1 VFSTRHD
8 RARHNAWVILAE
20 RERLLADTTLDGRA
34 WCEAWTAAIDQ
45 WLIGLYDKVFGERSD
60 VCLLVVGGTGRREM
74 APRSDIDVM
83 VVHSGSAKKIEAGL
97 ADLWYPIWDSGIHLG
112 HAVRAANQKLSVSS
126 DQLDTATTML
136 AGRWIAGN
144 RALAEEVLNGALRA
158 WQADAGTWLSLLRD
172 RGLARHRIDGEVAF
186 LLEPNIKEGRG
197 GLRDMHELRWI
208 DAAGR
213 GIAAEAPAALAA
225 AYDTLLHA
233 RVALHRVAPIAGEV
247 MRLEDQDAIA
257 VAGRFGTADDLMADV
272 SSAAR
277 TLSWQFDRAWL
288 AVARA
293 ATGPVKPR
301 PLASG
306 VTLRNGEVELGV
318 DVSPERDPTLML
330 QLALGAARSES
341 PIATRALET
350 LNERVPDWPQPWP
363 TGAAEELVAL
373 LLEGPRAIP
382 VLESLD
388 QADLFTRMLPEWA
401 PVRSRP
407 QRNAYHRF
415 TVDRHLWEA
424 AVQAALLADRVARP
438 DLLVIGALLHDIGKG
453 YPGDH
458 TERGEELVAS
468 IAPRMGF
475 DERDTG
481 HLVAMVR
488 HHLLLPDIATR
499 RDLDDPATIDMVAE
513 AVGSV
518 MVLDLLHALTEA
530 DSLATGSSAWSPWKA
545 ELVEEL
551 VERVRLRLGVG
562 DGSEGAPERRS
573 PFPTAEILALMGAG
587 ETAVNVDGPR
597 IVVVNRDRPGT
608 FARLAGVMA
617 LHGIDVIGARA
628 HSDEQGMAASLFR
641 TAEAAQSVDWSAIT
655 EDIHRAL
662 AGELALS
669 ARLAERART
678 YRRRRRPAAAATSV
692 LSPSVVFVDDA
703 SSNATVIEVRA
714 PDSIGLLHRVATAL
728 AEMGLDIRHAT
739 VQTIGPSVVDSFYV
753 RASEGAKVTDSYHR
767 AEIERALLHAVGSPS

>member
-1 VFSTRHD
+1 M
-8 RARHNAWVILAE
+8 ILAE
-20 RERLLADTTLDGRA
+20 RDRLLADNTLFGRA
-34 WCEAWTAAIDQ
+34 WCEAWTASIDE
-45 WLIGLYDKVFGERSD
+45 WLVDLYRKVFADQHD
-60 VCLLVVGGTGRREM
+60 VCLLAVGGTGRREM
-74 APRSDIDVM
+74 APRSDVDVM
-83 VVHSGSAKKIEAGL
+83 ILHRGNVRKIEAGL
-97 ADLWYPIWDSGIHLG
+97 ADLWYPIWDTGIRLG
-112 HAVRAANQKLSVSS
+112 HSVRSANQKMSISS

-136 AGRWIAGN
+136 SGRWLAGDQS
-144 RALAEEVLNGALRA
+144 LADEVLSAAQRA
-158 WQADAGTWLSLLRD
+158 WQADATAWLALLRD
-172 RGLARHRIDGEVAF
+172 RGLDRHRADGEVAF
-186 LLEPNIKEGRG
+186 LLEPNVKEGRG

-213 GIAAEAPAALAA
+213 GISTEAPAALAA
-225 AYDTLLHA
+225 AYDTLLRA
-233 RVALHRVAPIAGEV
+233 RVALHRVAPIAGEIL
-247 MRLEDQDAIA
+247 RLEDQDAIA
-257 VAGRFGTADDLMADV
+257 VTGAFGTADDLMAAV

-277 TLSWQFDRAWL
+277 TLSWQFDRAWH

-293 ATGPVKPR
+293 AKQPLKPR

-318 DVSPERDPTLML
+318 DVWPERDPTLML
-330 QLALGAARSES
+330 QVALGAARSES

-350 LNERVPDWPQPWP
+350 LSERTPEWPHPWP
-363 TGAAEELVAL
+363 TGAAQELVAL

-388 QADLFTRMLPEWA
+388 QAELFSRMLPEWD

-424 AVQAALLADRVARP
+424 AAQAALLAERVTRP

-458 TERGEELVAS
+458 TERGEELVAV
-468 IAPRMGF
+468 IGPRMGF
-475 DERDTG
+475 DERDTAY
-481 HLVAMVR
+481 LVGLVR
-488 HHLLLPDIATR
+488 HHLLLPDVATR
-499 RDLDDPATIDMVAE
+499 RDLDDPATIEIVAD
-513 AVGSV
+513 AVGSIGF
-518 MVLDLLHALTEA
+518 LDLLHALTEA

-551 VERVRLRLGVG
+551 VERVRLRFGLTAGVEPG
-562 DGSEGAPERRS
+562 QERSS
-573 PFPTAEILALMGAG
+573 PFPTADILAMMGAG
-587 ETAVNVDGPR
+587 ENAVHIDAPR
-597 IVVVNRDRPGT
+597 ILVINVDRPGT
-608 FARLAGVMA
+608 FARLAGVLA
-617 LHGIDVIGARA
+617 LHGVDVVGARA
-628 HSDEQGMAASLFR
+628 HSDEQGMAASQFR
-641 TAEAAQSVDWSAIT
+641 IAETAQGVDWMAVT
-655 EDIHRAL
+655 ADVHRAL
-662 AGELALS
+662 SGELALS

-678 YRRRRRPAAAATSV
+678 YRRRRRPAAASV
-692 LSPSVVFVDDA
+692 LPPSVIFDDAA

-714 PDSIGLLHRVATAL
+714 PDSIGLLHRVARAL

-753 RASEGAKVTDSYHR
+753 RTAEGGKVTDSFHR

>member
-1 VFSTRHD
+1 
-8 RARHNAWVILAE
+8 VILAE
-20 RERLLADTTLDGRA
+20 RDRLLADTTLLGRA

-45 WLIGLYDKVFGERSD
+45 WLAGLYDKVFGDQSG

-83 VVHSGSAKKIEAGL
+83 VVHRGSAKKIDGGL
-97 ADLWYPIWDSGIHLG
+97 ADLWYPVWDTGLQLG
-112 HAVRAANQKLSVSS
+112 HSVRAANQKLSVGA
-126 DQLDTATTML
+126 DQLETATTML
-136 AGRWIAGN
+136 AGRWIAGD
-144 RALAEEVLNGALRA
+144 RTLADEMLQSAHRA
-158 WQADAGTWLSLLRD
+158 WQSDAGAWLGLLRE
-172 RGLARHRIDGEVAF
+172 RGRARHRADGEVAF
-186 LLEPNIKEGRG
+186 LLEPNLKEGRG

-213 GIAAEAPAALAA
+213 GIAIETPAALAA
-225 AYDTLLHA
+225 AYDTLLRA

-257 VAGRFGTADDLMADV
+257 PAGMFGTVDDLMAAV

-277 TLSWQFDRAWL
+277 TLSWQFDRAWH
-288 AVARA
+288 AVARSA
-293 ATGPVKPR
+293 KEPAKPR

-318 DVSPERDPTLML
+318 DVWPERDPTLML
-330 QLALGAARSES
+330 QLAVGAARSES

-350 LNERVPDWPQPWP
+350 LNERTPDWPQPWP
-363 TGAAEELVAL
+363 TGASQELVAL

-388 QADLFTRMLPEWA
+388 QADLFSRMLPEWE

-424 AVQAALLADRVARP
+424 ATQAALLADRVTRP

-458 TERGEELVAS
+458 TERGEELVAV
-468 IAPRMGF
+468 IGPRMGF
-475 DERDTG
+475 DERDTAY
-481 HLVAMVR
+481 LVGLVR

-513 AVGSV
+513 AVRNV
-518 MVLDLLHALTEA
+518 DFLDLLHALTEA

-551 VERVRLRLGVG
+551 VERVRMRLGAQ
-562 DGSEGAPERRS
+562 DGGEAARERSS
-573 PFPTAEILALMGAG
+573 PFPTADILAMMGEG
-587 ETAVNVDGPR
+587 EVAVHVEGPR
-597 IVVVNRDRPGT
+597 IVIVNYDRPGT
-608 FARLAGVMA
+608 FGRLAGVLA
-617 LHGIDVIGARA
+617 LHSVDVVGARA
-628 HSDEQGMAASLFR
+628 HSDEQGMAASQFR
-641 TAEAAQSVDWSAIT
+641 IAETKQGADWTTITA
-655 EDIHRAL
+655 DIRRAL
-662 AGELALS
+662 SGELALS

-678 YRRRRRPAAAATSV
+678 YRRRRRPAAAAESV
-692 LSPSVVFVDDA
+692 LAPSVVFVDDA

-739 VQTIGPSVVDSFYV
+739 VQTIGPSVIDSFYV
-753 RASEGAKVTDSYHR
+753 RTSAGEKVTDTYHR

>member
-1 VFSTRHD
+1 M
-8 RARHNAWVILAE
+8 ILAE
-20 RERLLADTTLDGRA
+20 RERLLADTALTGRA
-34 WCEAWTAAIDQ
+34 WCEAWTAAIDG
-45 WLIGLYDKVFGERSD
+45 WLSGLYTKVFADRAD
-60 VCLLVVGGTGRREM
+60 VCLLAVGGTGRREM
-74 APRSDIDVM
+74 APRSDIDVV
-83 VVHSGSAKKIEAGL
+83 VVHRGNAKKIEAGL
-97 ADLWYPIWDSGIHLG
+97 ADLWYPIWDTGLHLG
-112 HAVRAANQKLSVSS
+112 HAVRGANDKLPVVP
-126 DQLDTATTML
+126 DQLDTATTLL
-136 AGRWIAGN
+136 AGRWLAGD
-144 RALAEEVLNGALRA
+144 RSLADEVLAGVGKSWRADGAA
-158 WQADAGTWLSLLRD
+158 WLSLLRD
-172 RGLARHRIDGEVAF
+172 RGLARHRNDGDVAF

-197 GLRDMHELRWI
+197 GLRDMHELLWI

-213 GIAAEAPAALAA
+213 GIALESPAVVAA
-225 AYDTLLHA
+225 AYDTLIHA
-233 RVALHRVAPIAGEV
+233 RVALHRVAPVAGEV
-247 MRLEDQDAIA
+247 LRLEEQDA
-257 VAGRFGTADDLMADV
+257 VADVGNFGSADDLMAAV

-277 TLSWQFDRAWL
+277 TLSWQHDRAWH

-293 ATGPVKPR
+293 QMQPVKAR

-318 DVSPERDPTLML
+318 DVSPEEDPTLML
-330 QLALGAARSES
+330 QVGVGAARTES

-350 LNERVPDWPQPWP
+350 LSERTPDWPQPWP

-388 QADLFTRMLPEWA
+388 QAELFTRMLPEWG

-458 TERGEELVAS
+458 TERGEELVAA
-468 IAPRMGF
+468 IGPRMGF
-475 DERDTG
+475 DDRDTD
-481 HLVAMVR
+481 HLVRLVR
-488 HHLLLPDIATR
+488 HHLLLPDVATR
-499 RDLDDPATIDMVAE
+499 RDLDDPATIDAVAE

-518 MVLDLLHALTEA
+518 TFLDLLHTLTEA

-551 VERVRLRLGVG
+551 VERVRMRLGAT
-562 DGSEGAPERRS
+562 DGVDGGPERRA
-573 PFPTAEILALMGAG
+573 PFPTADILALMGAG
-587 ETAVNVDGPR
+587 ETAVRVDGPR
-597 IVVVNRDRPGT
+597 IVVINNDRPGT
-608 FARLAGVMA
+608 FARLAGVLA
-617 LHGIDVIGARA
+617 LHGIDVLGARA

-641 TAEAAQSVDWSAIT
+641 TADAARQVDWTAVES
-655 EDIHRAL
+655 DIRRAL

-678 YRRRRRPAAAATSV
+678 YRRRRRPAAASV
-692 LSPSVVFVDDA
+692 LSPSVDFIDGA

-753 RASEGAKVTDSYHR
+753 RTSEGAKVTDPYHR

>member
-1 VFSTRHD
+1 
-8 RARHNAWVILAE
+8 
-20 RERLLADTTLDGRA
+20 
-34 WCEAWTAAIDQ
+34 
-45 WLIGLYDKVFGERSD
+45 
-60 VCLLVVGGTGRREM
+60 
-74 APRSDIDVM
+74 
-83 VVHSGSAKKIEAGL
+83 
-97 ADLWYPIWDSGIHLG
+97 
-112 HAVRAANQKLSVSS
+112 
-126 DQLDTATTML
+126 
-136 AGRWIAGN
+136 
-144 RALAEEVLNGALRA
+144 VL
-158 WQADAGTWLSLLRD
+158 
-172 RGLARHRIDGEVAF
+172 
-186 LLEPNIKEGRG
+186 
-197 GLRDMHELRWI
+197 
-208 DAAGR
+208 
-213 GIAAEAPAALAA
+213 
-225 AYDTLLHA
+225 
-233 RVALHRVAPIAGEV
+233 
-247 MRLEDQDAIA
+247 RLEEQDA
-257 VAGRFGTADDLMADV
+257 VAEIGNFGSADDLMAAV

-277 TLSWQFDRAWL
+277 TLSWQHDRAWH

-293 ATGPVKPR
+293 QMQPVKAR

-318 DVSPERDPTLML
+318 DVSPEEDPTLML
-330 QLALGAARSES
+330 QVGVGAARTES

-350 LNERVPDWPQPWP
+350 LSERTPDWPQPWP

-388 QADLFTRMLPEWA
+388 QAELFTRMLPEWG

-458 TERGEELVAS
+458 TERGEELVAA
-468 IAPRMGF
+468 IGPRMGF
-475 DERDTG
+475 DDRDTD
-481 HLVAMVR
+481 HLVRLVR
-488 HHLLLPDIATR
+488 HHLLLPDVATR
-499 RDLDDPATIDMVAE
+499 RDLDDPATIDAVAE

-518 MVLDLLHALTEA
+518 TFLDLLHTLTEA
-530 DSLATGSSAWSPWKA
+530 GSLATGSSAWSPWKA

-551 VERVRLRLGVG
+551 VERVRMRLGAT
-562 DGSEGAPERRS
+562 DGVDGGPERRA
-573 PFPTAEILALMGAG
+573 PFPTADILALMGAG
-587 ETAVNVDGPR
+587 ETAVLVDGPR
-597 IVVVNRDRPGT
+597 IVVINNDRPGT
-608 FARLAGVMA
+608 FARLAGVLA
-617 LHGIDVIGARA
+617 LHGIDVLGARA

-641 TAEAAQSVDWSAIT
+641 TADAARQVDWTAVES
-655 EDIHRAL
+655 DIRRAL

-678 YRRRRRPAAAATSV
+678 YRRRRRPAAASV
-692 LSPSVVFVDDA
+692 LSPSVDFIDGA

-753 RASEGAKVTDSYHR
+753 RTSEGAKVTDPYHR

>member
-1 VFSTRHD
+1 M
-8 RARHNAWVILAE
+8 ILAE
-20 RERLLADTTLDGRA
+20 RDRLLADPTLLGRA
-34 WCEAWTAAIDQ
+34 WCEAWTDEIDK
-45 WLIGLYDKVFGERSD
+45 WLATLYSGVFGDQSG
-60 VCLLVVGGTGRREM
+60 VCLVVVGGTGRREV

-83 VVHSGSAKKIEAGL
+83 VLHRKAAKNLEAGL
-97 ADLWYPIWDSGIHLG
+97 ADLWYPIWDTGIHLG
-112 HAVRAANQKLSVSS
+112 HSVRAANQKLSVGA
-126 DQLDTATTML
+126 DQLDTATTL
-136 AGRWIAGN
+136 LSGRWIAGD
-144 RALAEEVLNGALRA
+144 RALADEVLQAAQRA
-158 WQADAGTWLSLLRD
+158 WRADAGAWLPILRE
-172 RGLARHRIDGEVAF
+172 RGLARHRADGEVAF
-186 LLEPNIKEGRG
+186 LLEPNVKEGRG
-197 GLRDMHELRWI
+197 GLRDMHELLWI

-213 GIAAEAPAALAA
+213 GIATEAPGALRAV
-225 AYDTLLHA
+225 YDTLLRA

-247 MRLEDQDAIA
+247 LRLEDQDAIA
-257 VAGRFGTADDLMADV
+257 PAGAFGTADDLMAAV

-277 TLSWQFDRAWL
+277 TVSWQFDRAWH
-288 AVARA
+288 AVARSSKE
-293 ATGPVKPR
+293 PMRPR

-306 VTLRNGEVELGV
+306 VTLRNGEVELGI
-318 DVSPERDPTLML
+318 DVSPELDPTLML
-330 QLALGAARSES
+330 QVAVGAARSES

-350 LNERVPDWPQPWP
+350 LNDRTPEWPKPWP
-363 TGAAEELVAL
+363 TGATQELVAL
-373 LLEGPRAIP
+373 LLEGPRSIP

-388 QADLFTRMLPEWA
+388 QAELFSRMLPEWE

-424 AVQAALLADRVARP
+424 AAQAALLADRVARP
-438 DLLVIGALLHDIGKG
+438 DLLVVGALLHDIGKG

-458 TERGEELVAS
+458 TERGEELVAV

-475 DERDTG
+475 DERDTEY
-481 HLVAMVR
+481 LVALVR

-513 AVGSV
+513 AVRNT
-518 MVLDLLHALTEA
+518 MFLDLLHALTEA

-551 VERVRLRLGVG
+551 VERVRMRLGAA
-562 DGSEGAPERRS
+562 DGAEPGLERGS
-573 PFPTAEILALMGAG
+573 PFPTADVLALMGAG
-587 ETAVNVDGPR
+587 ETAVHVDGPR
-597 IVVVNRDRPGT
+597 ITVVNHDRPGT
-608 FARLAGVMA
+608 FGRIAGVLA
-617 LHGIDVIGARA
+617 LHGVDVVGARA

-641 TAEAAQSVDWSAIT
+641 IT
-655 EDIHRAL
+655 EPRQGADWPVITADVERSL

-678 YRRRRRPAAAATSV
+678 YRRRRRPTAAADSV

-739 VQTIGPSVVDSFYV
+739 VHTIGPSVVDSFYV
-753 RASEGAKVTDSYHR
+753 RTSSGAKVTNADHR

>member
-1 VFSTRHD
+1 M
-8 RARHNAWVILAE
+8 ILVE
-20 RERLLADTTLDGRA
+20 RDRLLADTTLLGRA
-34 WCEAWTAAIDQ
+34 WCEAWTDAIDN
-45 WLIGLYDKVFGERSD
+45 WLVSLYDNVFRDQSG

-83 VVHSGSAKKIEAGL
+83 IVHRGSAKKIEAGL
-97 ADLWYPIWDSGIHLG
+97 ADVWYPIWNTGIHLG
-112 HAVRAANQKLSVSS
+112 HSVRAANQKLSVTA
-126 DQLDTATTML
+126 DQLGTATTML
-136 AGRWIAGN
+136 AGRWIAGD
-144 RALAEEVLNGALRA
+144 RELADEVLLGARRA
-158 WQADAGTWLSLLRD
+158 WQADARGWLRLLRD
-172 RGLARHRIDGEVAF
+172 RGLARHRAAGEVAF

-208 DAAGR
+208 DAAGK
-213 GIAAEAPAALAA
+213 GIATETPAALAA
-225 AYDTLLHA
+225 AYDTLLRA

-247 MRLEDQDAIA
+247 LRLEDQDAIGS
-257 VAGRFGTADDLMADV
+257 AGGFGTSDDLMAAV

-277 TLSWQFDRAWL
+277 TLSWQFDRAWH
-288 AVARA
+288 AIARSA
-293 ATGPVKPR
+293 MEPVKPR

-350 LNERVPDWPQPWP
+350 LSERTPDWPQPWP
-363 TGAAEELVAL
+363 TGAAQKLVAL

-388 QADLFTRMLPEWA
+388 QAELFSRMLPEWE

-424 AVQAALLADRVARP
+424 ATQAALLADRVTRP
-438 DLLVIGALLHDIGKG
+438 DLLMIGALLHDIGKG

-458 TERGEELVAS
+458 TERGEELIAV

-475 DERDTG
+475 DERDTKY
-481 HLVAMVR
+481 LVGLVR
-488 HHLLLPDIATR
+488 HHLLLPDVATR

-513 AVGSV
+513 AVQNPV
-518 MVLDLLHALTEA
+518 FLDLLHALTEA

-551 VERVRLRLGVG
+551 VERVRLRLGAA
-562 DGSEGAPERRS
+562 DGTDAAREHSS

-587 ETAVNVDGPR
+587 EAAVQVDGPR
-597 IVVVNRDRPGT
+597 IVVVNDDQPGT
-608 FARLAGVMA
+608 FGRLAGVLA
-617 LHGIDVIGARA
+617 LHGVDVVGARA
-628 HSDEQGMAASLFR
+628 HSDEQGMAASQFR
-641 TAEAAQSVDWSAIT
+641 ISEGKQGADWAAISA
-655 EDIHRAL
+655 DIRRAL
-662 AGELALS
+662 SGELALS
-669 ARLAERART
+669 ARLAERASA
-678 YRRRRRPAAAATSV
+678 YRRRRRPSAAADSV
-692 LSPSVVFVDDA
+692 LPPSVVFVDAA

-739 VQTIGPSVVDSFYV
+739 VQTIGPSVIDSFYV
-753 RASEGAKVTDSYHR
+753 RTSSGAKVTDTFHR

>member
-1 VFSTRHD
+1 
-8 RARHNAWVILAE
+8 VIIAE
-20 RERLLADTTLDGRA
+20 RDRLLADTGLHGRA

-45 WLIGLYDKVFGERSD
+45 WLTGLYGKVFGDQAD
-60 VCLLVVGGTGRREM
+60 VCLLAVGGTGRREM

-83 VVHSGSAKKIEAGL
+83 VVHRGSVKKIENGL
-97 ADLWYPIWDSGIHLG
+97 ADLWYPIWDTGLHLG
-112 HAVRAANQKLSVSS
+112 HSVRSAGQKLSVSS

-136 AGRWIAGN
+136 SGRRIAGDE
-144 RALAEEVLNGALRA
+144 ALGSEVLQSAQRA
-158 WQADAGTWLSLLRD
+158 WRADAGAWLALLRD
-172 RGLARHRIDGEVAF
+172 RGLGRHRADGEVAF

-225 AYDTLLHA
+225 AYDTLLRA

-247 MRLEDQDAIA
+247 LRLEDQDAIA
-257 VAGRFGTADDLMADV
+257 PAGAFGTADDLMAAV

-277 TLSWQFDRAWL
+277 TLSWQFDRAWH

-293 ATGPVKPR
+293 AKEPMKPR

-318 DVSPERDPTLML
+318 DVWPERDPTLML
-330 QLALGAARSES
+330 QVALGAARSES

-350 LNERVPDWPQPWP
+350 LSERTPDWPQPWP
-363 TGAAEELVAL
+363 TGAAQELVAL

-388 QADLFTRMLPEWA
+388 QAELFTRMLPEWE

-424 AVQAALLADRVARP
+424 ATQAALLADRVARP

-458 TERGEELVAS
+458 TERGEELVAT
-468 IAPRMGF
+468 IGPRMGF
-475 DERDTG
+475 DERDAG
-481 HLVAMVR
+481 HLVGLVR

-499 RDLDDPATIDMVAE
+499 RDLDDPATIDLVAE

-518 MVLDLLHALTEA
+518 GFLDLLHALTEA

-551 VERVRLRLGVG
+551 VERVRMRLGA
-562 DGSEGAPERRS
+562 DGVDAGAERSS
-573 PFPTAEILALMGAG
+573 PFPTAELLALMGAG
-587 ETAVNVDGPR
+587 ETAINVDGPR
-597 IVVVNRDRPGT
+597 IVVVSGDRPGS
-608 FARLAGVMA
+608 FARIAGVLA

-628 HSDEQGMAASLFR
+628 HSDEQGMAASQFR
-641 TAEAAQSVDWSAIT
+641 IAETQSGADWTAISVDVR
-655 EDIHRAL
+655 RAL
-662 AGELALS
+662 SGELALS
-669 ARLAERART
+669 ARLAERARA
-678 YRRRRRPAAAATSV
+678 YRRRRRPAAASV
-692 LSPSVVFVDDA
+692 LPPSVVFVDAA
-703 SSNATVIEVRA
+703 SSNATVIEVRG

-739 VQTIGPSVVDSFYV
+739 VQTIGPSVIDSFYV
-753 RASEGAKVTDSYHR
+753 RTSSGAKVTDVHHR

>member
-1 VFSTRHD
+1 
-8 RARHNAWVILAE
+8 VILAE
-20 RERLLADTTLDGRA
+20 RDRLLADSALLGRA
-34 WCEAWTAAIDQ
+34 WCEAWSTAIDQ
-45 WLIGLYDKVFGERSD
+45 WLVGLYDKVFGD
-60 VCLLVVGGTGRREM
+60 QTGVCFIAVGGTGRREM

-83 VVHSGSAKKIEAGL
+83 VVHRGSAKKIEAGL
-97 ADLWYPIWDSGIHLG
+97 ADLWYPIWDTGLHLG
-112 HAVRAANQKLSVSS
+112 HAVRAANQKLSTSA

-136 AGRWIAGN
+136 AGRWIAGD
-144 RALAEEVLNGALRA
+144 RSLADEVLQAAHRA
-158 WQADAGTWLSLLRD
+158 WQADAGVWLRLLRD
-172 RGLARHRIDGEVAF
+172 RGLARHRTDGEVAF

-208 DAAGR
+208 DASGR
-213 GIAAEAPAALAA
+213 GIATEAPAALAA
-225 AYDTLLHA
+225 AYDTLLGA

-247 MRLEDQDAIA
+247 LRLEDQDAIA
-257 VAGRFGTADDLMADV
+257 PAGAFGTADDLMAAV

-277 TLSWQFDRAWL
+277 TLSWQFDRAWH
-288 AVARA
+288 AVARSA
-293 ATGPVKPR
+293 KEPVKPR

-330 QLALGAARSES
+330 QLAVGAARSES

-350 LNERVPDWPQPWP
+350 LNERTPQWPHPWP
-363 TGAAEELVAL
+363 TGAAQELVAL

-388 QADLFTRMLPEWA
+388 QAELFSRMLPEWE

-424 AVQAALLADRVARP
+424 ATQAALLADRVTRP

-458 TERGEELVAS
+458 TERGEELVAV
-468 IAPRMGF
+468 IGPRMGF
-475 DERDTG
+475 DEDDTA
-481 HLVAMVR
+481 HLVGLVR
-488 HHLLLPDIATR
+488 HHLLLPDVATR
-499 RDLDDPATIDMVAE
+499 RDLDDPATIDLVAE
-513 AVGSV
+513 AVGSAGF
-518 MVLDLLHALTEA
+518 LDLLHALTEA

-551 VERVRLRLGVG
+551 VERVRMRLGAA
-562 DGSEGAPERRS
+562 DGAEATRERSS
-573 PFPTAEILALMGAG
+573 PFPTADILELMGAG
-587 ETAVNVDGPR
+587 EAAVHVDGPR
-597 IVVVNRDRPGT
+597 IVIVNHDRPGT
-608 FARLAGVMA
+608 FGRLAGVLA
-617 LHGIDVIGARA
+617 LHGVDVVGARA

-641 TAEAAQSVDWSAIT
+641 IAETKQGADWAAIT
-655 EDIHRAL
+655 ADIRRAL
-662 AGELALS
+662 SGELALS

-678 YRRRRRPAAAATSV
+678 YRRRRRPAAAAASV
-692 LSPSVVFVDDA
+692 LSPSVEFVDAA

-739 VQTIGPSVVDSFYV
+739 VQTIGPSVIDSFYV
-753 RASEGAKVTDSYHR
+753 RTSGGEKVTDTYHR

>member
-1 VFSTRHD
+1 
-8 RARHNAWVILAE
+8 VILAD
-20 RERLLADTTLDGRA
+20 RDRLLADTALHGRA

-45 WLIGLYDKVFGERSD
+45 WLIGLYDNVFGDQSG
-60 VCLLVVGGTGRREM
+60 VCLLVVGGTGNREM

-83 VVHSGSAKKIEAGL
+83 VVHRGSAKKIESGL
-97 ADLWYPIWDSGIHLG
+97 ADLWYPIWDSGLHLG
-112 HAVRAANQKLSVSS
+112 HSVRSADDKLSVSS

-136 AGRWIAGN
+136 SGRRIAGDE
-144 RALAEEVLNGALRA
+144 ALADEVLQAARRA
-158 WQADAGTWLSLLRD
+158 WKADAGTWLKLLRD
-172 RGLARHRIDGEVAF
+172 RGLGRHRADGEVAF

-213 GIAAEAPAALAA
+213 GIAADAPAALAA
-225 AYDTLLHA
+225 AYDTLLRA

-247 MRLEDQDAIA
+247 LRLDDQDAIA
-257 VAGRFGTADDLMADV
+257 PSGGFGTADDLMAAV

-277 TLSWQFDRAWL
+277 TVSWQFDRAWH
-288 AVARA
+288 AVARSA
-293 ATGPVKPR
+293 KEPVKPR

-318 DVSPERDPTLML
+318 DVWPERDPTLML
-330 QLALGAARSES
+330 QIALGAARSES

-350 LNERVPDWPQPWP
+350 LSERTPDWPHPWP
-363 TGAAEELVAL
+363 TGAAQELVAL

-388 QADLFTRMLPEWA
+388 QAELFTRMFPEWA

-424 AVQAALLADRVARP
+424 AAQAALLADRVARP

-458 TERGEELVAS
+458 TERGEELVAT
-468 IAPRMGF
+468 IGPRMGF
-475 DERDTG
+475 DDRDTG
-481 HLVAMVR
+481 HLVGLVR

-518 MVLDLLHALTEA
+518 GFLDLLHALTEA

-551 VERVRLRLGVG
+551 VERVRMRLGAA
-562 DGSEGAPERRS
+562 DGVDTVPERGS
-573 PFPTAEILALMGAG
+573 PFPTAEVLALMGAG
-587 ETAVNVDGPR
+587 ETAINVDGPR
-597 IVVVNRDRPGT
+597 IVVVSSDRPGT
-608 FARLAGVMA
+608 FARLAGVLA
-617 LHGIDVIGARA
+617 LYGIDVIGARA
-628 HSDEQGMAASLFR
+628 HSDEQGMAASQFR
-641 TAEAAQSVDWSAIT
+641 IAETKAGADWTAIT
-655 EDIHRAL
+655 VDVRRAL
-662 AGELALS
+662 SGELALS

-678 YRRRRRPAAAATSV
+678 YRRRRRPAAASV
-692 LSPSVVFVDDA
+692 LAPSVVFVDDA
-703 SSNATVIEVRA
+703 SSNATVIEVRG

-739 VQTIGPSVVDSFYV
+739 VQTIGPSVIDSFYV
-753 RASEGAKVTDSYHR
+753 RTSSGAKVTDVHHR

>member
-1 VFSTRHD
+1 
-8 RARHNAWVILAE
+8 VILAE
-20 RERLLADTTLDGRA
+20 RHRLLADSSLHGRA
-34 WCEAWTAAIDQ
+34 WCEAWTAAIDG
-45 WLIGLYDKVFGERSD
+45 WLVSLYDNVFGEQSD

-83 VVHSGSAKKIEAGL
+83 VVHRGSAKKIESGL
-97 ADLWYPIWDSGIHLG
+97 ADLWYPIWDTGIHLG
-112 HAVRAANQKLSVSS
+112 HAVRAANQKLVVGS

-136 AGRWIAGN
+136 AGRWIAGD
-144 RALAEEVLNGALRA
+144 RALADEVLQAAQRA
-158 WQADAGTWLSLLRD
+158 WQSDAGAWLSLLRE
-172 RGLARHRIDGEVAF
+172 RGLARHRADGEVAF

-213 GIAAEAPAALAA
+213 GISIETPAALAA
-225 AYDTLLHA
+225 AYDMLLHA
-233 RVALHRVAPIAGEV
+233 RVSLHRVAPIAGEV
-247 MRLEDQDAIA
+247 LRLEDQDGIA
-257 VAGRFGTADDLMADV
+257 AAGNFGNADDLMAAV

-277 TLSWQFDRAWL
+277 TLSWQFDRAWQ

-293 ATGPVKPR
+293 SKEPVKPR

-318 DVSPERDPTLML
+318 DVSPEGDPTLML
-330 QLALGAARSES
+330 QLALGAARCES
-341 PIATRALET
+341 PIAARALET
-350 LNERVPDWPQPWP
+350 LSDRIPQWPQPWP

-388 QADLFTRMLPEWA
+388 QAELFCRMLPEWE

-424 AVQAALLADRVARP
+424 AAQAALLADRVARP

-458 TERGEELVAS
+458 TERGEELVAV
-468 IAPRMGF
+468 IGPRMGF

-481 HLVAMVR
+481 HLVGLVR

-499 RDLDDPATIDMVAE
+499 RDLDDPATIDMVSE

-518 MVLDLLHALTEA
+518 MFLDLLHALTEA

-551 VERVRLRLGVG
+551 VERVRLRLDVA
-562 DGSEGAPERRS
+562 DGAESGQERRS
-573 PFPTAEILALMGAG
+573 PFPTAEILAMMGAG
-587 ETAVNVDGPR
+587 DTAVDVDGPR
-597 IVVVNRDRPGT
+597 IVVVSRDRPGT
-608 FARLAGVMA
+608 FGRLAGVLA
-617 LHGIDVIGARA
+617 LHGIDVVGARA
-628 HSDEQGMAASLFR
+628 HSDEQGMAASQFR
-641 TAEAAQSVDWSAIT
+641 TAEASQGADWSAIT
-655 EDIHRAL
+655 ADIRRAL
-662 AGELALS
+662 SGELALS

-678 YRRRRRPAAAATSV
+678 YRRRRRPAAASV
-692 LSPSVVFVDDA
+692 LSPSVVFVDAA

-714 PDSIGLLHRVATAL
+714 PDSIGLLHRVASAL

-753 RASEGAKVTDSYHR
+753 RTSDGSKVTDTYHR

>member
-1 VFSTRHD
+1 M
-8 RARHNAWVILAE
+8 ILAE
-20 RERLLADTTLDGRA
+20 RDRLLADTTLSGRA

-45 WLIGLYDKVFGERSD
+45 WLVELYTNVFGDQSG

-83 VVHSGSAKKIEAGL
+83 VVHRGSAKKIEAGL
-97 ADLWYPIWDSGIHLG
+97 ADLWYPIWDTGLRLG
-112 HAVRAANQKLSVSS
+112 HSVRAANQKLSVTA

-136 AGRWIAGN
+136 AGRWIAGD
-144 RALAEEVLNGALRA
+144 RSLADEVLQAAKRV
-158 WQADAGTWLSLLRD
+158 WQSDAAAWLSLLRE
-172 RGLARHRIDGEVAF
+172 RGLARHHADGEVAF

-213 GIAAEAPAALAA
+213 GIAPEAPAALAA
-225 AYDTLLHA
+225 AYETLLHA
-233 RVALHRVAPIAGEV
+233 RVTLHRAAPIAGEV
-247 MRLEDQDAIA
+247 LRLEDQDAIA
-257 VAGRFGTADDLMADV
+257 LAGKFGTADDLMAAV

-277 TLSWQFDRAWL
+277 TLSWQFDRAWH

-293 ATGPVKPR
+293 AKEPLKPR

-318 DVSPERDPTLML
+318 DVWPERDPTLML

-341 PIATRALET
+341 PIASRALET
-350 LNERVPDWPQPWP
+350 LNERIPDWPQPWP
-363 TGAAEELVAL
+363 TGAADELVAL

-424 AVQAALLADRVARP
+424 AANAALLADRVARP
-438 DLLVIGALLHDIGKG
+438 DLLVIAALLHDIGKG

-458 TERGEELVAS
+458 TERGEELVAM
-468 IAPRMGF
+468 IGPRMGF

-481 HLVAMVR
+481 HLVGLVR

-499 RDLDDPATIDMVAE
+499 RDLDDPATIDMVAD

-518 MVLDLLHALTEA
+518 VFLDLLHALTEA
-530 DSLATGSSAWSPWKA
+530 DSLATGSSAWSAWKA

-551 VERVRLRLGVG
+551 VDRVRLRLGEG
-562 DGSEGAPERRS
+562 DGPETGAERRA
-573 PFPTAEILALMGAG
+573 PFPTAEILAAMGAG
-587 ETAVNVDGPR
+587 ETTVDVSGPR
-597 IVVVNRDRPGT
+597 MVVVTADRPGT
-608 FARLAGVMA
+608 FGRVAGVLA

-628 HSDEQGMAASLFR
+628 HSDEQGMAASQFR
-641 TAEAAQSVDWSAIT
+641 TAETSQTVNWPVVTVDVR
-655 EDIHRAL
+655 RAL
-662 AGELALS
+662 SGELALS

-678 YRRRRRPAAAATSV
+678 YRRRRRPAAASV
-692 LSPSVVFVDDA
+692 LPPSVVFVDDA
-703 SSNATVIEVRA
+703 SSNATVIEVRG

-739 VQTIGPSVVDSFYV
+739 VQTIGPSVIDSFYV
-753 RASEGAKVTDSYHR
+753 RTSDGSKVTDTHHR
-767 AEIERALLHAVGSPS
+767 AEIERALLHAVGSPL

>member
-1 VFSTRHD
+1 M
-8 RARHNAWVILAE
+8 ILAE
-20 RERLLADTTLDGRA
+20 RERLLADSSLFGRA
-34 WCEAWTAAIDQ
+34 WCEAWTAAIDA
-45 WLIGLYDKVFGERSD
+45 WLVELYDNTFAGRAG
-60 VCLLVVGGTGRREM
+60 VCLLVVGGTGRREV

-83 VVHSGSAKKIEAGL
+83 VVHRGSAKEIEAGL
-97 ADLWYPIWDSGIHLG
+97 ADLWYPIWDTGLHLG
-112 HAVRAANQKLSVSS
+112 YAVRDANQKWSVSA
-126 DQLDTATTML
+126 DHLDTATTML
-136 AGRWIAGN
+136 GGRWIAGD
-144 RALAEEVLNGALRA
+144 RALADDVLQAAHRA
-158 WQADAGTWLSLLRD
+158 WHADAATWLSLLRD
-172 RGLARHRIDGEVAF
+172 RNIARHRTDGEVAF
-186 LLEPNIKEGRG
+186 LLEPNLKEGRG

-213 GIAAEAPAALAA
+213 GIFAETPAVLAA

-233 RVALHRVAPIAGEV
+233 RVELHRVAPVAGEV
-247 MRLEDQDAIA
+247 LRLEDQDAIA
-257 VAGRFGTADDLMADV
+257 SAGSFGTADDLMAAV

-277 TLSWQFDRAWL
+277 TISWHFDRAWH

-293 ATGPVKPR
+293 SKTPVKPR

-318 DVSPERDPTLML
+318 DVWPERDPTLML
-330 QLALGAARSES
+330 QVAVGAARSES

-350 LNERVPDWPQPWP
+350 LSERTLDWPQPWP
-363 TGAAEELVAL
+363 TGGADELVGL

-424 AVQAALLADRVARP
+424 AAQAALLADRVARP

-458 TERGEELVAS
+458 TERGEELVAV
-468 IAPRMGF
+468 IGPRMGF
-475 DERDTG
+475 DDRDTAS
-481 HLVAMVR
+481 LVGLVR

-518 MVLDLLHALTEA
+518 VFLDLLHALTEA

-551 VERVRLRLGVG
+551 VERVRMRLGVA
-562 DGSEGAPERRS
+562 DGADRAHERRS
-573 PFPTAEILALMGAG
+573 PFPTADVLALMGAG
-587 ETAVNVDGPR
+587 ETAVDVDGSR
-597 IVVVNRDRPGT
+597 IVVVNADRPGT
-608 FARLAGVMA
+608 FARLAGVLA
-617 LHGIDVIGARA
+617 LHGIDVVGARA

-641 TAEAAQSVDWSAIT
+641 TAETAQGADWAAIT
-655 EDIHRAL
+655 ADIRRAL
-662 AGELALS
+662 SGELALS

-678 YRRRRRPAAAATSV
+678 YRRRRRPAAASV
-692 LSPSVVFVDDA
+692 LSPSVVFVDGA
-703 SSNATVIEVRA
+703 SSNATVIEVRG
-714 PDSIGLLHRVATAL
+714 PDSMGLLHRVASAL

-739 VQTIGPSVVDSFYV
+739 VQTIGPSVIDSFYV
-753 RASEGAKVTDSYHR
+753 RTSDGSKVTDPYHR
-767 AEIERALLHAVGSPS
+767 VEIERALLHAVGSPS

>member
-1 VFSTRHD
+1 M
-8 RARHNAWVILAE
+8 ILAE
-20 RERLLADTTLDGRA
+20 RDRLLADNALLGRV

-45 WLIGLYDKVFGERSD
+45 WLVGLYNKVFDNQSG
-60 VCLLVVGGTGRREM
+60 VCLLAVGGTGRREM

-83 VVHSGSAKKIEAGL
+83 VVHRGSAKKIEAGL
-97 ADLWYPIWDSGIHLG
+97 ADLWYPIWDTGIHLG
-112 HAVRAANQKLSVSS
+112 HSVRAANQKLSVSA
-126 DQLDTATTML
+126 DQLETATTML
-136 AGRWIAGN
+136 AGRWIAGD
-144 RALAEEVLNGALRA
+144 RSLADEVLLAATRA
-158 WQADAGTWLSLLRD
+158 WQSDASAWLALLSE
-172 RGLARHRIDGEVAF
+172 RGLARHRADGEVAF
-186 LLEPNIKEGRG
+186 LLEPNLKEGRG

-225 AYDTLLHA
+225 AYDTLLRA
-233 RVALHRVAPIAGEV
+233 RVALHRVAPIAGDV
-247 MRLEDQDAIA
+247 LRLEDQDAIA
-257 VAGRFGTADDLMADV
+257 VAGQFGSADDLMAAV

-277 TLSWQFDRAWL
+277 TLSWQFDRAWH
-288 AVARA
+288 AVARSA
-293 ATGPVKPR
+293 KEPVKPR

-318 DVSPERDPTLML
+318 DVWPERDPTLML

-350 LNERVPDWPQPWP
+350 LNERIPDWPQPWP

-424 AVQAALLADRVARP
+424 AANAALLADRVARP

-458 TERGEELVAS
+458 TERGEELVAV
-468 IAPRMGF
+468 IGPRMGF
-475 DERDTG
+475 DELDTG
-481 HLVAMVR
+481 HLVGLVR
-488 HHLLLPDIATR
+488 HHLLLPDVATR

-513 AVGSV
+513 AVGGV
-518 MVLDLLHALTEA
+518 VFLDLLHALTEA
-530 DSLATGSSAWSPWKA
+530 DSRATGSSAWSAWKA

-551 VERVRLRLGVG
+551 VERVRLRLGAG
-562 DGSEGAPERRS
+562 DSREGAAERRA
-573 PFPTAEILALMGAG
+573 PFPTADILAAMGAG
-587 ETAVNVDGPR
+587 ETTVDVSGPR
-597 IVVVNRDRPGT
+597 LVVVTADRPGT
-608 FARLAGVMA
+608 FGRVAGVLA

-628 HSDEQGMAASLFR
+628 HSDEQGMAASQFR
-641 TAEAAQSVDWSAIT
+641 TAETPQKVDWPAVT
-655 EDIHRAL
+655 VDVHRAL
-662 AGELALS
+662 SGELALS

-678 YRRRRRPAAAATSV
+678 YRRRRRPAAASM
-692 LSPSVVFVDDA
+692 LPPSVVFVDDA
-703 SSNATVIEVRA
+703 SSNATVIEVRG

-739 VQTIGPSVVDSFYV
+739 VQTIGPSVIDSFYV
-753 RASEGAKVTDSYHR
+753 RTSDGSKVTDTYHR
-767 AEIERALLHAVGSPS
+767 AEIERALLHAVGSPP

>member
-1 VFSTRHD
+1 
-8 RARHNAWVILAE
+8 VILAE
-20 RERLLADTTLDGRA
+20 RDRLLADTTLFGRA

-45 WLIGLYDKVFGERSD
+45 WLAGLYAKVFAGQPG

-83 VVHSGSAKKIEAGL
+83 VVHRGSAKKIEAGL
-97 ADLWYPIWDSGIHLG
+97 ADLWYPIWDTGLHLG
-112 HAVRAANQKLSVSS
+112 HSVRAANQKLSVGS

-136 AGRWIAGN
+136 AGRWIAGD
-144 RALAEEVLNGALRA
+144 RALADEVLLAAQRA
-158 WQADAGTWLSLLRD
+158 WQADAAAWLSLLRD
-172 RGLARHRIDGEVAF
+172 RGLARHRADGEVAF

-208 DAAGR
+208 DATGR
-213 GIAAEAPAALAA
+213 GIATETPAVLAA

-233 RVALHRVAPIAGEV
+233 RVALHRVAPVAGEV
-247 MRLEDQDAIA
+247 LRLEDQDAIA
-257 VAGRFGTADDLMADV
+257 AAGVFGNADDLMAAV

-277 TLSWQFDRAWL
+277 TLSWQFDRAWQ

-293 ATGPVKPR
+293 AKEPVKPR

-318 DVSPERDPTLML
+318 DVWPERDPTLML

-341 PIATRALET
+341 PIASRALET
-350 LNERVPDWPQPWP
+350 LSERTPDWPEPWP

-388 QADLFTRMLPEWA
+388 QAELFTRMLPEWA

-424 AVQAALLADRVARP
+424 AAQSALLADRVARP

-458 TERGEELVAS
+458 TERGEELVAV
-468 IAPRMGF
+468 IGPRMGF

-481 HLVAMVR
+481 YLVGLVR

-499 RDLDDPATIDMVAE
+499 RDLDDPATIDMVAA
-513 AVGSV
+513 AVGDAV
-518 MVLDLLHALTEA
+518 FLDLLHALTEA

-551 VERVRLRLGVG
+551 VERVRLRLGVA
-562 DGSEGAPERRS
+562 DGADTGRERRS
-573 PFPTAEILALMGAG
+573 PFPTADILAMMGAG
-587 ETAVNVDGPR
+587 EAAVYVDGPR
-597 IVVVNRDRPGT
+597 IVVVNVDRPGT
-608 FARLAGVMA
+608 FGRLAGVLA
-617 LHGIDVIGARA
+617 LHGIDVVGARA
-628 HSDEQGMAASLFR
+628 HSDEQGMAASQFR
-641 TAEAAQSVDWSAIT
+641 IAEASQVADWAT
-655 EDIHRAL
+655 VTADVYRAL

-678 YRRRRRPAAAATSV
+678 YRRRRRPAAASV
-692 LSPSVVFVDDA
+692 LTPSVTFVDAA

-753 RASEGAKVTDSYHR
+753 RTSDGRKVTDTFHR

>member
-1 VFSTRHD
+1 
-8 RARHNAWVILAE
+8 VILAE
-20 RERLLADTTLDGRA
+20 RERLLADRALDGRA
-34 WCEAWTAAIDQ
+34 WCEAWTAAIDH
-45 WLIGLYDKVFGERSD
+45 WLAGLYDNVFADRSG

-83 VVHSGSAKKIEAGL
+83 VLHRGNAKKIESGL
-97 ADLWYPIWDSGIHLG
+97 ADLWYPIWDTGIHLG
-112 HAVRAANQKLSVSS
+112 HAVRAANQKLAVGA

-136 AGRWIAGN
+136 AGRWIAGD
-144 RALAEEVLNGALRA
+144 RDLADEVLRNAQRA
-158 WQADAGTWLSLLRD
+158 WQADAGAWLSMLRD
-172 RGLARHRIDGEVAF
+172 RGLARHRADGEVAF

-197 GLRDMHELRWI
+197 GLRDMHELRWM

-213 GIAAEAPAALAA
+213 GLASETPAALAD

-233 RVALHRVAPIAGEV
+233 RVALHRVAPISGEV
-247 MRLEDQDAIA
+247 LRLEDQDAIA
-257 VAGRFGTADDLMADV
+257 VAGHFGNADDLMAAV

-277 TLSWQFDRAWL
+277 TVSWQFDRAWH

-293 ATGPVKPR
+293 SKEPAKSR

-306 VTLRNGEVELGV
+306 VTLRNGEVELDV
-318 DVSPERDPTLML
+318 DVWPERDPTLML

-341 PIATRALET
+341 PIATRALQT
-350 LNERVPDWPQPWP
+350 LNERIPDWPQPWP

-424 AVQAALLADRVARP
+424 ASNAAVLAERVARP

-458 TERGEELVAS
+458 TERGEELVAV
-468 IAPRMGF
+468 IGPRMGF
-475 DERDTG
+475 DERDTA
-481 HLVAMVR
+481 HLVGLVR

-518 MVLDLLHALTEA
+518 LLLDLLHALTEA

-551 VERVRLRLGVG
+551 VERVRLRLAPG
-562 DGSEGAPERRS
+562 DGTESGVERRS
-573 PFPTAEILALMGAG
+573 PFPTAEVLALMGAG
-587 ETAVNVDGPR
+587 ETAVDVDGPR
-597 IVVVNRDRPGT
+597 IVVVSIDRPGT
-608 FARLAGVMA
+608 FGRVAGVLA

-628 HSDEQGMAASLFR
+628 HSDEQGMAASQFR
-641 TAEAAQSVDWSAIT
+641 TAETSQTADWEAIT
-655 EDIHRAL
+655 ADIRRAL
-662 AGELALS
+662 SGELALS

-678 YRRRRRPAAAATSV
+678 YRRRRRPAAAAESV
-692 LSPSVVFVDDA
+692 LSPSVVFVDAA

-753 RASEGAKVTDSYHR
+753 RTSEGAKVTDTYHR

>member
-1 VFSTRHD
+1 M
-8 RARHNAWVILAE
+8 ILAE
-20 RERLLADTTLDGRA
+20 RERLLADESLFGRA
-34 WCEAWTAAIDQ
+34 WCETWTAAIDT
-45 WLIGLYDKVFGERSD
+45 WLVELYTNVFADHAG
-60 VCLLVVGGTGRREM
+60 VCMLVVGGTGRREM
-74 APRSDIDVM
+74 APHSDIDVM
-83 VVHSGSAKKIEAGL
+83 VVHRGSAEKIEPRL
-97 ADLWYPIWDSGIHLG
+97 ADLWYPIWDTGIHLG
-112 HAVRAANQKLSVSS
+112 HAVRAANQQWSIGAE
-126 DQLDTATTML
+126 QLESATTML
-136 AGRWIAGN
+136 SGRWIAGDQ
-144 RALAEEVLNGALRA
+144 ALADEVLQNARRSWRGNAGA
-158 WQADAGTWLSLLRD
+158 WLSLLRE
-172 RGLARHRIDGEVAF
+172 RGLARHHTDGEVAF
-186 LLEPNIKEGRG
+186 LLEPNLKEGRG

-213 GIAAEAPAALAA
+213 GIVPGTPAVLAA

-233 RVALHRVAPIAGEV
+233 RVELHRVAPIAGEIL
-247 MRLEDQDAIA
+247 RLEDQDAIA
-257 VAGRFGTADDLMADV
+257 ASGHFGTADDLMAAV
-272 SSAAR
+272 SSSAR
-277 TLSWQFDRAWL
+277 TLSWQFDRAWH

-293 ATGPVKPR
+293 EKGPVKPR

-318 DVSPERDPTLML
+318 DVWPERDPTLML
-330 QLALGAARSES
+330 QVAVGAARSQS

-350 LNERVPDWPQPWP
+350 LNERTLDWPQPWP
-363 TGAAEELVAL
+363 TGGAEELVAL

-424 AVQAALLADRVARP
+424 AAQAALLADRVSRP

-458 TERGEELVAS
+458 TERGEELVAM
-468 IAPRMGF
+468 IGPRMGF
-475 DERDTG
+475 DDRDTAS
-481 HLVAMVR
+481 LVGLVR
-488 HHLLLPDIATR
+488 HHLLLPDVATR

-513 AVGSV
+513 AVGSG
-518 MVLDLLHALTEA
+518 MFLDLLHALTEA

-551 VERVRLRLGVG
+551 VERVRMRLGVA
-562 DGSEGAPERRS
+562 DGADARQERRS
-573 PFPTAEILALMGAG
+573 PFPTAEILEMMGAG
-587 ETAVNVDGPR
+587 ETAVDVDGSR
-597 IVVVNRDRPGT
+597 IVVVNSDRPGT
-608 FARLAGVMA
+608 FARLAGVLA

-641 TAEAAQSVDWSAIT
+641 TAETAQGADWAAIT
-655 EDIHRAL
+655 ADIRRAL

-678 YRRRRRPAAAATSV
+678 YRRRKRPTAASV
-692 LSPSVVFVDDA
+692 LSPSVAFVDGA

-714 PDSIGLLHRVATAL
+714 PDSIGLLHRVAAAL

-753 RASEGAKVTDSYHR
+753 RTSEGAKVTDPYHR
-767 AEIERALLHAVGSPS
+767 SEIERALLDAVGSPS

>member
-1 VFSTRHD
+1 M
-8 RARHNAWVILAE
+8 ILAE
-20 RERLLADTTLDGRA
+20 RDRLLADTTLFGRA

-45 WLIGLYDKVFGERSD
+45 WLVGLYDKVFGDQSG
-60 VCLLVVGGTGRREM
+60 VCLLAVGGTGRREM

-83 VVHSGSAKKIEAGL
+83 VVHRGSAKKIETGL
-97 ADLWYPIWDSGIHLG
+97 ADLWYPIWDTGIHLG
-112 HAVRAANQKLSVSS
+112 HAVRSANQKLSITA
-126 DQLDTATTML
+126 DHLDTATTML
-136 AGRWIAGN
+136 AGRWIAGD
-144 RALAEEVLNGALRA
+144 RPLAAEVLEMASRA
-158 WQADAGTWLSLLRD
+158 WQADAAAWLSLLRD
-172 RGLARHRIDGEVAF
+172 RGLARHHADGEVAF
-186 LLEPNIKEGRG
+186 LLEPNVKEGRG

-213 GIAAEAPAALAA
+213 GIATEAPAALAA
-225 AYDTLLHA
+225 AYDTLLQA

-247 MRLEDQDAIA
+247 LRLEDQDAIA
-257 VAGRFGTADDLMADV
+257 LAGQFGTADDLMAAV

-277 TLSWQFDRAWL
+277 TLSWQHDRAWH
-288 AVARA
+288 AVARSA
-293 ATGPVKPR
+293 KEPVKPR

-318 DVSPERDPTLML
+318 DVWPERDPTLML

-350 LNERVPDWPQPWP
+350 LNERIPDWPQPWP

-424 AVQAALLADRVARP
+424 ASNAALLADRVDRP

-458 TERGEELVAS
+458 TERGEELVAV
-468 IAPRMGF
+468 IGPRMGF

-481 HLVAMVR
+481 HLVGLVR

-499 RDLDDPATIDMVAE
+499 RDLDDPATIEMVAE

-518 MVLDLLHALTEA
+518 MFLDLLHALTEA
-530 DSLATGSSAWSPWKA
+530 DSLATGSSAWSAWKA

-551 VERVRLRLGVG
+551 VERVRLHLGVG
-562 DGSEGAPERRS
+562 DGRDGVPERRA
-573 PFPTAEILALMGAG
+573 PFPTADILAAMGAG
-587 ETAVNVDGPR
+587 ETTVDVSGLR
-597 IVVVNRDRPGT
+597 MVVVTADRPGT
-608 FARLAGVMA
+608 FGRVAGVLA

-628 HSDEQGMAASLFR
+628 HSDEQGMAASQFR
-641 TAEAAQSVDWSAIT
+641 TAETSRPVNWDAVTTDVR
-655 EDIHRAL
+655 RAMS
-662 AGELALS
+662 GELALS

-678 YRRRRRPAAAATSV
+678 YRRRRRPAAASV
-692 LSPSVVFVDDA
+692 LPPSVVFVDDA
-703 SSNATVIEVRA
+703 SSNATVIEVRG

-739 VQTIGPSVVDSFYV
+739 VQTIGPSVIDSFYV
-753 RASEGAKVTDSYHR
+753 RMSDGSKVTDPDHR
-767 AEIERALLHAVGSPS
+767 AEIERALLHAVGSPP

>member
-1 VFSTRHD
+1 
-8 RARHNAWVILAE
+8 VILAE
-20 RERLLADTTLDGRA
+20 RDRLLADTSLLGRA
-34 WCEAWTAAIDQ
+34 WCEAWSEAVDQ
-45 WLIGLYDKVFGERSD
+45 WLIGLYDNVFGDRSG
-60 VCLLVVGGTGRREM
+60 VCLLAVGGTGRREM
-74 APRSDIDVM
+74 SPRSDIDVM
-83 VVHSGSAKKIEAGL
+83 VVHRGNVKTLEAGL
-97 ADLWYPIWDSGIHLG
+97 ADLWYPIWDTGIHLG
-112 HAVRAANQKLSVSS
+112 HAVRSSSQKLSVTA

-136 AGRWIAGN
+136 AGRWLAGD
-144 RALAEEVLNGALRA
+144 RALADEVVEAAQRS
-158 WQADAGTWLSLLRD
+158 WRADATSWLALLRE
-172 RGLARHRIDGEVAF
+172 RGRARHRSDGEVAF

-197 GLRDMHELRWI
+197 GLRDMHELRWL

-213 GIAAEAPAALAA
+213 GIASEAPAALAA
-225 AYDTLLHA
+225 AYDTLLGA

-257 VAGRFGTADDLMADV
+257 PAGKFGTADDLMAAV

-277 TLSWQFDRAWL
+277 TVSWQFDRAWH
-288 AVARA
+288 AVARSA
-293 ATGPVKPR
+293 KEPAKPR

-330 QLALGAARSES
+330 QLALGAARCES

-350 LNERVPDWPQPWP
+350 LNDRIPIWPEPWP

-373 LLEGPRAIP
+373 LLEGRRAIP

-388 QADLFTRMLPEWA
+388 QADLFSRMLPEWE

-424 AVQAALLADRVARP
+424 ATNAASLADRVARP

-458 TERGEELVAS
+458 TERGQELVAA

-475 DERDTG
+475 DDKDTG
-481 HLVAMVR
+481 YLVGLVR

-513 AVGSV
+513 AVGSPDF
-518 MVLDLLHALTEA
+518 LDLLHALTEA

-551 VERVRLRLGVG
+551 VERVRMRLGATGGG
-562 DGSEGAPERRS
+562 DAAQERRS
-573 PFPTAEILALMGAG
+573 PFPTADILALMGAG
-587 ETAVNVDGPR
+587 EVAVQVDGPR
-597 IVVVNRDRPGT
+597 IVVVNHDRPGT
-608 FARLAGVMA
+608 FGRLAGVLA
-617 LHGIDVIGARA
+617 LHGIDVVGARA
-628 HSDEQGMAASLFR
+628 HSDEQGMAASQFR
-641 TAEAAQSVDWSAIT
+641 IAETRESPDWQAVE
-655 EDIHRAL
+655 EDVRRAL
-662 AGELALS
+662 SGELALS

-678 YRRRRRPAAAATSV
+678 YRHRRRPAAAAASV
-692 LSPSVVFVDDA
+692 LSPSVDFVDDA

-714 PDSIGLLHRVATAL
+714 PDSIGLLHRVASAL

-753 RASEGAKVTDSYHR
+753 RTSAGAKVTDQYHR
-767 AEIERALLHAVGSPS
+767 TEIERALLHAVGSPT

>member
-1 VFSTRHD
+1 M
-8 RARHNAWVILAE
+8 ILAE
-20 RERLLADTTLDGRA
+20 RDRLLADKTLFGRA

-45 WLIGLYDKVFGERSD
+45 WLVGLYDKVFGDQSG

-74 APRSDIDVM
+74 APHSDIDVM
-83 VVHSGSAKKIEAGL
+83 VVHRGSAKKIEAGL
-97 ADLWYPIWDSGIHLG
+97 ADLWYPIWDTGIHLG
-112 HAVRAANQKLSVSS
+112 HSVRAANQKLSVTA

-136 AGRWIAGN
+136 AGRWIAGD
-144 RALAEEVLNGALRA
+144 RSLADEVMLAATRA
-158 WQADAGTWLSLLRD
+158 WQSDAATWLALLRE
-172 RGLARHRIDGEVAF
+172 RGLARHRSDGEVAF

-213 GIAAEAPAALAA
+213 GIAPEAPAALAA
-225 AYDTLLHA
+225 AHDTLLHA

-247 MRLEDQDAIA
+247 LRLEDQDAIA
-257 VAGRFGTADDLMADV
+257 VAGQFGNADDLMAVV

-277 TLSWQFDRAWL
+277 TLSWQFDRAWH

-293 ATGPVKPR
+293 STAPVKSR

-318 DVSPERDPTLML
+318 DVWPERDPTLML

-350 LNERVPDWPQPWP
+350 LNERIPVWPQPWP

-424 AVQAALLADRVARP
+424 AANAALLAERVARP

-453 YPGDH
+453 YTGDH
-458 TERGEELVAS
+458 TERGEELVAV
-468 IAPRMGF
+468 IGPRMGF

-481 HLVAMVR
+481 HLVGLVR

-518 MVLDLLHALTEA
+518 VFLDLLHALTEA
-530 DSLATGSSAWSPWKA
+530 DSLATGSSAWSAWKA

-562 DGSEGAPERRS
+562 DGAEGAPERRS
-573 PFPTAEILALMGAG
+573 PFPTADILAAMGAG
-587 ETAVNVDGPR
+587 ETTVDVDGPR
-597 IVVVNRDRPGT
+597 IVVVTVDRPGT
-608 FARLAGVMA
+608 FGRVAGVLA

-628 HSDEQGMAASLFR
+628 HSDEQGMAASQFR
-641 TAEAAQSVDWSAIT
+641 TAETAQPVNWDAVT
-655 EDIHRAL
+655 TDVRRAL
-662 AGELALS
+662 SGELALS

-678 YRRRRRPAAAATSV
+678 YRRRRRPAAASV
-692 LSPSVVFVDDA
+692 LPPSVVFVDDA
-703 SSNATVIEVRA
+703 SSNATVIEVRG

-739 VQTIGPSVVDSFYV
+739 VQTIGPSVIDSFYV
-753 RASEGAKVTDSYHR
+753 RTSNGSKVSDTFHR

>member
-1 VFSTRHD
+1 M
-8 RARHNAWVILAE
+8 ILAA
-20 RERLLADTTLDGRA
+20 RDRLLADSTLHGRA
-34 WCEAWTAAIDQ
+34 WCESWTAEIDH
-45 WLIGLYDKVFGERSD
+45 WLVDLYGGVFGDTSG
-60 VCLLVVGGTGRREM
+60 VCLLAVGGTGRREM

-83 VVHSGSAKKIEAGL
+83 VVHRGSAKRIESGL
-97 ADLWYPIWDSGIHLG
+97 ADLWYPIWDTGIHLG
-112 HAVRAANQKLSVSS
+112 HAVRAANQKLLVGS
-126 DQLDTATTML
+126 DQLDTATTLL
-136 AGRWIAGN
+136 AGRWIAGD
-144 RALAEEVLNGALRA
+144 RQLATEVLDAASRA
-158 WQADAGTWLSLLRD
+158 WKADAGAWLRLLRD
-172 RGLARHRIDGEVAF
+172 RGLDRHRIDGEVAF

-213 GIAAEAPAALAA
+213 GIATETPAVLAA
-225 AYDTLLHA
+225 AYDTLLRA

-257 VAGRFGTADDLMADV
+257 AAGAFGTADELMAAV
-272 SSAAR
+272 SSSAR
-277 TLSWQFDRAWL
+277 TLSWQSDRAWH

-293 ATGPVKPR
+293 AKEPVKPR

-318 DVSPERDPTLML
+318 DVWPERDPTLML
-330 QLALGAARSES
+330 QVAVGAARSES

-350 LNERVPDWPQPWP
+350 LQERTPDWPTPWP
-363 TGAAEELVAL
+363 TGAADELVAL

-388 QADLFTRMLPEWA
+388 QAELFSRMLPEWE

-424 AVQAALLADRVARP
+424 ATQAALLADRVARP

-458 TERGEELVAS
+458 TERGEELVAV
-468 IAPRMGF
+468 IGPRMGF

-481 HLVAMVR
+481 HLVGLVR
-488 HHLLLPDIATR
+488 HHLLLPDVATR
-499 RDLDDPATIDMVAE
+499 RDLDDPVTIDMVAE

-518 MVLDLLHALTEA
+518 GFLDLLHALTEA

-551 VERVRLRLGVG
+551 VERVKLRLGVA
-562 DGSEGAPERRS
+562 DGVGGGPERSS
-573 PFPTAEILALMGAG
+573 PFPTADILAMMGAG
-587 ETAVNVDGPR
+587 ETAVTVDGPR
-597 IVVVNRDRPGT
+597 IVVVNADRPGT
-608 FARLAGVMA
+608 FGRLAGVLA
-617 LHGIDVIGARA
+617 LHGIDVVGARA

-641 TAEAAQSVDWSAIT
+641 IAEQSQRADWANVIA
-655 EDIHRAL
+655 DVRRAL
-662 AGELALS
+662 SGELALS

-678 YRRRRRPAAAATSV
+678 YRRRRRPAAASV
-692 LSPSVVFVDDA
+692 LPPSVTFVDAA

-753 RASEGAKVTDSYHR
+753 RTSSGETVTDPYHR